1 MPLPPPAQSIR
12 NRMIV
17 LFIVVVT
24 TTLGAFAAHRHWQL
38 RQDLEQRFERTRAEV
53 LDSLQQNLAEPVW
66 ALNVGIM
73 RTWLE
78 STLMHAEVFEACVF
92 SPDGREI
99 YAAAG
104 RPVMAGTAP
113 CTVAGAHGILDE
125 IPIYPPDGIDAQ
137 RREQAIAKTVVRFSR
152 DAMHAALR
160 TAAIQSVT
168 EVAAIDVVLVL
179 LLTFGLRMVFRP
191 LENLQRAL
199 FQLASSEGGHL
210 DELARLGRTEFDSV
224 IDGFNHVLRK
234 LRLIIAE
241 RTEAEMTVRAA
252 IQRSNNAFAQ
262 IQATQS
268 ELVEKNRQLE
278 TLSRTDQL
286 TGVFNRRRLDE
297 VLIDEFERHRRT
309 GSLFSIILIDVD
321 RFKSV
326 NDNHGHQIGD
336 QVLMELADCML
347 ATKRPSDIVGR
358 WGGEEFLLICPDTG
372 LQEAVQFAQL
382 LRRAVA
388 ERDFSVTRQM
398 TASLGV
404 ACVQEGDT
412 IHGMIARADQALYR
426 GKKNGRNRVEFAHDG
441 VTAL

>member
-1 MPLPPPAQSIR
+1 
-12 NRMIV
+12 
-17 LFIVVVT
+17 
-24 TTLGAFAAHRHWQL
+24 
-38 RQDLEQRFERTRAEV
+38 
-53 LDSLQQNLAEPVW
+53 
-66 ALNVGIM
+66 
-73 RTWLE
+73 
-78 STLMHAEVFEACVF
+78 
-92 SPDGREI
+92 
-99 YAAAG
+99 
-104 RPVMAGTAP
+104 
-113 CTVAGAHGILDE
+113 
-125 IPIYPPDGIDAQ
+125 
-137 RREQAIAKTVVRFSR
+137 
-152 DAMHAALR
+152 
-160 TAAIQSVT
+160 VT